1 MICYRWCSL
10 PFTLVLFANLFV
22 FLLFDDLLS
31 LVLFANLFVFLLFDD
46 LLSLVLFA

>member
-1 MICYRWCSL
+1 
-10 PFTLVLFANLFV
+10 
-22 FLLFDDLLS
+22 LLFDDLLYLLSLVLFANFFAESQFS